1 MSRAVVQS
9 QPAIFPLVIL
19 VPLPRLRTH
28 MAKKLMTTQST
39 LALWCLFPC
48 GSDTWPLCH
57 APRYGWSHRHAP
69 GSTLWAGELRQG
81 FSQEA
86 SRLGQGWCAE
96 CKLLGWTGLFL
107 LCINLAV
114 LESWLGNCSPRAVSA
129 EISISTPQLFW
140 QTKNLSGH
148 PSLHEAARRGN
159 NKCVETLMAFLG
171 LHSGQEAST
180 FNRAICNLM
189 LIGFWALGY
198 LSVKVR
204 ELCSSMPSPAN
215 CVESIKT
222 LMWDRHGFHMFSL

>member
-114 LESWLGNCSPRAVSA
+114 LESWLGNCSPRDPRAVSA
-129 EISISTPQLFW
+129 EISISPPQLFW

-171 LHSGQEAST
+171 LHSRQEAST

-204 ELCSSMPSPAN
+204 ELCIWIVLWVPCIWQSPVTWHN
-215 CVESIKT
+215 
-222 LMWDRHGFHMFSL
+222 F

>member
-86 SRLGQGWCAE
+86 SRLGQGWCSE
-96 CKLLGWTGLFL
+96 CKLLGWTGLFYSVSTWPCWRVDL
-107 LCINLAV
+107 ETAV
-114 LESWLGNCSPRAVSA
+114 LGILGQFQPKSQFPPPSCFGRQRISLVIPPCMKQHGVATTNALRPSWR
-129 EISISTPQLFW
+129 
-140 QTKNLSGH
+140 
-148 PSLHEAARRGN
+148 
-159 NKCVETLMAFLG
+159 FLDCIPG
-171 LHSGQEAST
+171 RT
-180 FNRAICNLM
+180 N
-189 LIGFWALGY
+189 
-198 LSVKVR
+198 
-204 ELCSSMPSPAN
+204 
-215 CVESIKT
+215 
-222 LMWDRHGFHMFSL
+222 

>member
-114 LESWLGNCSPRAVSA
+114 LES
-129 EISISTPQLFW
+129 
-140 QTKNLSGH
+140 
-148 PSLHEAARRGN
+148 
-159 NKCVETLMAFLG
+159 
-171 LHSGQEAST
+171 
-180 FNRAICNLM
+180 
-189 LIGFWALGY
+189 
-198 LSVKVR
+198 
-204 ELCSSMPSPAN
+204 
-215 CVESIKT
+215 
-222 LMWDRHGFHMFSL
+222 